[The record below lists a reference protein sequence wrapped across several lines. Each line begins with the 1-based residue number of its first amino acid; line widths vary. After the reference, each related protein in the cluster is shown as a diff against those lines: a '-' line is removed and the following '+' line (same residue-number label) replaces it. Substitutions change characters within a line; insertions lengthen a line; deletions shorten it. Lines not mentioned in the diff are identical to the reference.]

1 MAQESPSRIRGW
13 TVVLAAVGVNLVIG
27 ALYAWSVI
35 GKALVEQWHWT
46 KTQAMLPFAAET
58 VCFAVTMIF
67 AGRWQDRIGPRYV
80 ATLGGI
86 IFGLG
91 LVLSS
96 LVHTCLPMLLTFGV
110 VCGMGVG
117 LGYSAT
123 TPPSIK
129 WFPPAR
135 KGLITG
141 IVVSGV
147 GLAAV
152 YMSPLA
158 NYLLKVT
165 SIQQTFLILGLG
177 AIVLLVLLAQVLTN
191 PPAGYV
197 HGAAAAATN
206 SYEPRSERNDL
217 LSPSLSPSEGER
229 VPEAGEGA
237 VHGPDERG
245 NAWAAS
251 QANPAPAARR
261 DLDWHEMLRTGQ
273 FYQLWFMF
281 VLSASAGLLIIG
293 NITLI
298 AQDQAPKWDKAFVL
312 VMVVAIFNTC
322 GRFLSGFVSDRIGRT
337 NTMVLAFVLQ
347 AINMFMF
354 VQYKTPALLIFGSAF
369 TGLCYGTIFTLFP
382 AATADFYGVRNLGV
396 NYGWVFTAFGVAG
409 VSGSVLGGR
418 VRDLLGAYTYAFVIC
433 GIMLLVG
440 AVLAF
445 LLKAPHTTLAQYTRD
460 S

>member
-1 MAQESPSRIRGW
+1 MTQPTPSPIRGW
-13 TVVLAAVGVNLVIG
+13 TVVLAALGVNLIIG
-27 ALYAWSVI
+27 SLYAWSVM
-35 GKALVEQWHWT
+35 GKALAGQWHWT
-46 KTQAMLPFAAET
+46 KTQAMLPFAMCTAS
-58 VCFAVTMIF
+58 FAVTMIF
-67 AGRWQDRIGPRYV
+67 AGRWQDKVGPRYV
-80 ATLGGI
+80 AMFGGI

-91 LVLSS
+91 MVLSS
-96 LVHTCLPMLLTFGV
+96 FVHTYVPMLITFGLV
-110 VCGMGVG
+110 GGMGIG

-129 WFPPAR
+129 WFRPAR

-152 YMSPLA
+152 YMSPLT
-158 NYLLKVT
+158 NYLLHKT
-165 SIQQTFLILGLG
+165 SIQQTFLILGIG
-177 AIVLLVLLAQVLTN
+177 TIVLVSLLAQFLTN

-197 HGAAAAATN
+197 
-206 SYEPRSERNDL
+206 
-217 LSPSLSPSEGER
+217 
-229 VPEAGEGA
+229 
-237 VHGPDERG
+237 
-245 NAWAAS
+245 
-251 QANPAPAARR
+251 PAPAAATTASQAKPAPVARR
-261 DLDWHEMLRTGQ
+261 ELDWHEMLRTGQ
-273 FYQLWFMF
+273 FYQLWLMF

-298 AQDQAPKWDKAFVL
+298 AQDQVPKWDKAFLL

-322 GRFLSGFVSDRIGRT
+322 GRFLSGFLSDRIGRT

-354 VQYKTPALLIFGSAF
+354 IQYKTPGLLLFGSAF

-396 NYGWVFTAFGVAG
+396 NYGSLFTAFGVAG
-409 VSGSVLGGR
+409 VTGSVLGGR
-418 VRDLLGAYTYAFVIC
+418 VRDLFGSYTYAFITC
-433 GIMLLVG
+433 GVMLVLG

-445 LLKAPHTTLAQYTRD
+445 ALRAPKIEPSSSAPASPGDAATRERTEALR
-460 S
+460 

>member
-1 MAQESPSRIRGW
+1 M
-13 TVVLAAVGVNLVIG
+13 
-27 ALYAWSVI
+27 
-35 GKALVEQWHWT
+35 GKALAGQWHWT
-46 KTQAMLPFAAET
+46 KTQAMLPFAMCTAS
-58 VCFAVTMIF
+58 FAVTMIF
-67 AGRWQDRIGPRYV
+67 AGRWQDKVGPRYV
-80 ATLGGI
+80 AMFGGI

-91 LVLSS
+91 MVLSS
-96 LVHTCLPMLLTFGV
+96 FVHTYVPMLITFGLV
-110 VCGMGVG
+110 GGMGIG

-129 WFPPAR
+129 WFRPAR

-152 YMSPLA
+152 YMSPLT
-158 NYLLKVT
+158 NYLLHKT
-165 SIQQTFLILGLG
+165 SIQQTFLILGIG
-177 AIVLLVLLAQVLTN
+177 TIVLVSLLAQFLTN

-197 HGAAAAATN
+197 
-206 SYEPRSERNDL
+206 
-217 LSPSLSPSEGER
+217 
-229 VPEAGEGA
+229 
-237 VHGPDERG
+237 
-245 NAWAAS
+245 
-251 QANPAPAARR
+251 PAPAAATTASQAKPAPVARR
-261 DLDWHEMLRTGQ
+261 ELDWHEMLRTGQ
-273 FYQLWFMF
+273 FYQLWLMF

-298 AQDQAPKWDKAFVL
+298 AQDQVPKWDKAFLL

-322 GRFLSGFVSDRIGRT
+322 GRFLSGFLSDRIGRT

-354 VQYKTPALLIFGSAF
+354 IQYKTPGLLLFGSAF

-396 NYGWVFTAFGVAG
+396 NYGSLFTAFGVAG
-409 VSGSVLGGR
+409 VTGSVLGGR
-418 VRDLLGAYTYAFVIC
+418 VRDLFGSYTYAFITC
-433 GIMLLVG
+433 GVMLLLG

-445 LLKAPHTTLAQYTRD
+445 ALRAPKIEPSSSAPASPGDAATRERTEALR
-460 S
+460 